1 LRQEEAWIR
10 SLPPEKQKR
19 EEEKKKKK
27 DMNKMMKGKS
37 MKMM

>member
-19 EEEKKKKK
+19 EEEKRKKKEL
-27 DMNKMMKGKS
+27 NKMMKGKVL
-37 MKMM
+37 KM